1 MCKVAASQFL
11 GSMRG
16 MKMFEFKDARDT
28 FADSI
33 EAAARPYCEEI
44 YRGIDAA
51 TKLGQFVFCYT
62 CNKVSLTT
70 AKYVVAQLEMFG
82 YTVTISNSIDG
93 EVRYINVDWSHAGGG
108 Y

>member
-1 MCKVAASQFL
+1 
-11 GSMRG
+11 